1 MQTILPVILS
11 GGSGTRLWPLSRGL
25 YPKQFMDM
33 GGEETLFARTVS
45 RALALPGAKAPVVVC
60 NEKHRFLAAAI
71 LQNLSR
77 RPGLGAASG
86 AAILLEPEG
95 RNTAPA
101 IALAA
106 LHAMEEGDDP
116 LLLVLSSDHLI
127 NPESAFADAVST
139 AVTGAKA
146 GYLAVFGVTPAHPE
160 TGYGYIKEGQTL
172 LPGVLAVER
181 FVEKP
186 DAKTAA
192 RMLKEGGFFWNSG
205 MFLFHASLFLAE
217 LQRYAPETHSACLA
231 IWAGRTRDLDFTRF
245 RAEDFTAC
253 PSISVDYAVM
263 ERTAKA
269 CMAPLT
275 AEWNDM
281 GSWDAFY
288 ETGDKDAEG
297 NVRHGDVIQL
307 ESRNCYLHSSHRL
320 VAALG
325 IEDVSVVE
333 TADAVLVLPKA
344 RSQDVRLLLAEL
356 KRRNRPET
364 DTHLKV
370 YRPWG
375 SYETLVFD
383 ERFQVKR
390 IIVNPGA
397 ALSLQLHHHRA
408 EHWVVVHGTARVTVG
423 EREVI
428 LTEDQSSYIPLG
440 TRHRLENPG
449 RIPLEII
456 EIQTGSYLGE
466 DDILRFEDTYGRAP
480 QG

>member
-33 GGEETLFARTVS
+33 GDDTLFARTVS
-45 RALALPGAKAPVVVC
+45 RALRLPDAKAPVVVC
-60 NEKHRFLAAAI
+60 NEEHRFLAAAI
-71 LQNLSR
+71 LQELSH
-77 RPGLGAASG
+77 RPGLEAAAGSS
-86 AAILLEPEG
+86 ILLEPSG

-106 LHAMEEGDDP
+106 MHAMEKGDDP
-116 LLLVLSSDHLI
+116 LLLVLSSDHRI
-127 NPESAFADAVST
+127 NPESAFADAVDI

-146 GYLAVFGVTPAHPE
+146 GYLAVFGVTPDHPE
-160 TGYGYIKEGQTL
+160 TGYGYIKEGREL
-172 LPGVLAVER
+172 MPGVFAVER

-186 DAKTAA
+186 DAETAA
-192 RMLKEGGFFWNSG
+192 AMLSRGGFSWNSG
-205 MFLFHASLFLAE
+205 MFLFHASVFLAE

-231 IWAGRTRDLDFTRF
+231 IWAGKTRDLDFTRF
-245 RAEDFTAC
+245 KAADFAAC

-263 ERTAKA
+263 ERTAVA
-269 CMAPLT
+269 CMAHLA

-281 GSWDAFY
+281 GSWESFY
-288 ETGDKDAEG
+288 KTGSKDSQG
-297 NVRHGDVIQL
+297 NVQHGDVIQL

-320 VAALG
+320 IAALG

-344 RSQDVRLLLAEL
+344 RSQDVKLLLGEL
-356 KRRNRPET
+356 KRRRRPET

-375 SYETLVFD
+375 SYETLVLN

-390 IIVNPGA
+390 IIVKPGA

-408 EHWVVVHGTARVTVG
+408 EHWVVVHGTAKVTVG
-423 EREVI
+423 DEEVI

-466 DDILRFEDTYGRAP
+466 DDIVRFEDTYGRES
-480 QG
+480 QM